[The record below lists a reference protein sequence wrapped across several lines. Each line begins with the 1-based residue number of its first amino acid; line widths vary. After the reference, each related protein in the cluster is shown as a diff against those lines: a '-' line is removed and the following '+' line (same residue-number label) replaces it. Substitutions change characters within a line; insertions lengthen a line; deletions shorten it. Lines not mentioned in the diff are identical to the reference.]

1 MLILISIA
9 LVVRKFLLTKNYCI
23 MKNLFLLSFV
33 LVSLFFGTSCEK
45 LDEEFTQFT
54 IDYNTSVVIE
64 NGSIINLPINLLTP
78 EIETNQE
85 SEFSVNNTR
94 KDLVEEVMLQ
104 KLQLKVTSPDNQSLD
119 FINKIKLYI
128 NAEGLSELEIAFKD
142 PVPNDVGDELLLD
155 VNDNNLREY
164 IIKDKFS
171 LRVEVVSD
179 QIMGQDVYIDVF
191 STFFI
196 DAKLI

>member
-1 MLILISIA
+1 M
-9 LVVRKFLLTKNYCI
+9 KNFLLFSVLLCS
-23 MKNLFLLSFV
+23 FLAM
-33 LVSLFFGTSCEK
+33 TSCEK

-54 IDYNTSVVIE
+54 VEYNTSVVVE
-64 NGSIINLPINLLTP
+64 NGSIINLPLNLLTP

-85 SEFSVNNTR
+85 SEFAVNNTR
-94 KDLVEEVMLQ
+94 KDLVEEVRLQ
-104 KLQLKVTSPDNQSLD
+104 ELKLEVTSPEDQRLD
-119 FINKIKLYI
+119 FINKIKLFI

-164 IIKDKFS
+164 IVKDKFS

-179 QIMGQDVYIDVF
+179 QITSEDVDIDV
-191 STFFI
+191 SSVFFI
-196 DAKLI
+196 DARLI

>member
-1 MLILISIA
+1 
-9 LVVRKFLLTKNYCI
+9 

-171 LRVEVVSD
+171 LRVEVVSN